1 MFNRLWGGGDSKL
14 VEQEHAALTG
24 DRTKSRN
31 EELEGE
37 RLHCMRRI
45 LGGIRGLSE

>member
-1 MFNRLWGGGDSKL
+1 M
-14 VEQEHAALTG
+14 EQEHAALTG

-37 RLHCMRRI
+37 RLHRIRKI
-45 LGGIRGLSE
+45 LGGIRRLSE